1 MLECDGKAA
10 QRTARSSTVAVLA
23 EAFRSTQVHLADL
36 DSAGHV
42 HAEDGHHWL
51 VAPVVVVVVVVVAVV
66 VSVQLNQQTGAVAG
80 LAT

>member
-1 MLECDGKAA
+1 MQSDGKAA
-10 QRTARSSTVAVLA
+10 QWTAGSSTVAVLA

-36 DSAGHV
+36 DSTGHV

-51 VAPVVVVVVVVVAVV
+51 VAPVVVVVVVVAVV
-66 VSVQLNQQTGAVAG
+66 VSVQLNQQTGAVAR